1 MQSGNSPHLL
11 LMTGERLSRRKA
23 LTRIAGAV
31 VAGSTL
37 PWLAGCNDAAKPVAP
52 LPRLY
57 PGLNGQ
63 FGDLLQVGVKVD
75 FPAATPDKFKL
86 NVAGVFYQQLAK
98 TYLVHLAKETSY
110 LFTGITLENQLAI
123 EVFARDPDGSYWLAL
138 YQRCVHLGTTVAFRD
153 DCLRFKCPSHGAVY
167 HCDGE
172 YLTGPAPRSM
182 DRFPLLFEDEN
193 VLVDTSKII
202 TSVGHPTDSLRLLP
216 VPLVACL

>member
-1 MQSGNSPHLL
+1 MQSDNSRRPLST
-11 LMTGERLSRRKA
+11 TGERLSRRKA

-31 VAGSTL
+31 VAGSAL
-37 PWLAGCNDAAKPVAP
+37 PWLVGCNDASKSVTP
-52 LPRLY
+52 LPTLY

-63 FGDLLQVGVKVD
+63 FGDILQVGVKAD

-86 NVAGVFYQQLAK
+86 NQAGVFYQQFAR

-110 LFTGITLENQLAI
+110 LYTGLALENQLAK

-138 YQRCVHLGTTVAFRD
+138 YQRCVHLGTTLTFRD
-153 DCLRFKCPSHGAVY
+153 DCLRFECPSHGAIY

-172 YLTGPAPRSM
+172 FLSGPAPRSM
-182 DRFPLLFEDEN
+182 DRFPLLLADEN

-202 TSVGHPTDSLRLLP
+202 TSVGHPADGLRLLP
-216 VPLVACL
+216 LPLEACL